1 MECVSLANKTRVS
14 SKDRHQLVKHLE
26 DFLEVSSML
35 SRTLLQQRK
44 IPDAPHQMN
53 EVDGHELQE
62 HIN

>member
-1 MECVSLANKTRVS
+1 MS

-35 SRTLLQQRK
+35 SRTLRQQQK

-53 EVDGHELQE
+53 EVDDHDDDPELQE
-62 HIN
+62 HMNKV